1 MIDNDPDLTLLFK
14 LALESAGLFYSKLT
28 HLITL
33 RNALFNCISGSYD
46 LVTFDINAKMALNY
60 IMH

>member
-33 RNALFNCISGSYD
+33 PNALFNRISGSYD
-46 LVTFDINAKMALNY
+46 LVIFDINAKLASNY